1 MGRIDQNNIT
11 VKLYKYVPII
21 LLFISVLN
29 EFDFNNLGLKYFS
42 FNFSYILIFY
52 YSLKKS
58 ESLGYINIFI
68 AGLFNDVVV
77 GTPLGL
83 SSLMFLILC
92 GAAAYLRN
100 ITLRPSLIKDCI
112 FFLITILIINS
123 LLFIVLNIIFNYE
136 LDYFDQ
142 IINIIFTFLL
152 YLFFSYLF
160 NLFENYV
167 VGKINVGWK
176 FSCKKNPYNQ

>member
-1 MGRIDQNNIT
+1 MVEFKNKNLINKIFSQIP
-11 VKLYKYVPII
+11 LI

-29 EFDFNNLGLKYFS
+29 NHDFNYLGLKYFS

-58 ESLGYINIFI
+58 ESLGYIYIFI
-68 AGLFNDVVV
+68 AGLINDVVI
-77 GTPLGL
+77 GTPIGL
-83 SSLMFLILC
+83 SSLMYLMLC

-123 LLFIVLNIIFNYE
+123 LLFIILNYIFSYQ
-136 LDYFDQ
+136 LYYFDQ
-142 IINIIFTFLL
+142 IINIIYTFLL
-152 YLFFSYLF
+152 YFLFS
-160 NLFENYV
+160 NLFDFFEDKL
-167 VGKINVGWK
+167 VGRINAR
-176 FSCKKNPYNQ
+176 

>member
-1 MGRIDQNNIT
+1 MTNLKNKNFFKKVLSQ
-11 VKLYKYVPII
+11 VPLA

-29 EFDFNNLGLKYFS
+29 NFDFNYLGLKYFS

-58 ESLGYINIFI
+58 ESLGYIYIFT

-77 GTPLGL
+77 GTPMGL
-83 SSLMFLILC
+83 SSLMYLILC

-123 LLFIVLNIIFNYE
+123 LLFIALNYIFSYE
-136 LDYFDQ
+136 LVYFDQ
-142 IINIIFTFLL
+142 VINITYTFIFYF
-152 YLFFSYLF
+152 
-160 NLFENYV
+160 
-167 VGKINVGWK
+167 
-176 FSCKKNPYNQ
+176 

>member
-1 MGRIDQNNIT
+1 MTKSINQNTFKKILL
-11 VKLYKYVPII
+11 KLPLI

-29 EFDFNNLGLKYFS
+29 DYDFNYLEMKYFS

-58 ESLGYINIFI
+58 ESLGYTYIFI

-77 GTPLGL
+77 GTPIGL
-83 SSLMFLILC
+83 TSLMYLILC
-92 GAAAYLRN
+92 VAAAYLRN

-123 LLFIVLNIIFNYE
+123 LLFIILNFIFSYQ
-136 LDYFDQ
+136 LDYFNQ

-152 YLFFSYLF
+152 YFLFS
-160 NLFENYV
+160 NLFDFFERHI
-167 VGKINVGWK
+167 VGNRNAGWK
-176 FSCKKNPYNQ
+176 FWCKKSSNH

>member
-1 MGRIDQNNIT
+1 MKELTNKNLIRRILSKIP
-11 VKLYKYVPII
+11 LI

-29 EFDFNNLGLKYFS
+29 NYDFNYLDLKYFS

-58 ESLGYINIFI
+58 ESLGYAYIFI

-77 GTPLGL
+77 GTPIGL
-83 SSLMFLILC
+83 SSFMYLILC

-112 FFLITILIINS
+112 FFLVTILIINS
-123 LLFIVLNIIFNYE
+123 LLFIALNFIFNYE
-136 LDYFDQ
+136 LEYFDQ
-142 IINIIFTFLL
+142 IINITYTFLL
-152 YLFFSYLF
+152 YFLLSNVFNFFEDYF
-160 NLFENYV
+160 
-167 VGKINVGWK
+167 VGRT
-176 FSCKKNPYNQ
+176 YER

>member
-1 MGRIDQNNIT
+1 MIELRNKNLTRKILSQIP
-11 VKLYKYVPII
+11 LI

-29 EFDFNNLGLKYFS
+29 NYDFNYLDLKYFS

-58 ESLGYINIFI
+58 ESLGYIYIFI
-68 AGLFNDVVV
+68 AGLFNDVVI
-77 GTPLGL
+77 GTPIGL
-83 SSLMFLILC
+83 SSLMYLILC

-123 LLFIVLNIIFNYE
+123 LLFIVLNFIFSYE
-136 LDYFDQ
+136 LNYFDQ
-142 IINIIFTFLL
+142 IINITYTFLFYFL
-152 YLFFSYLF
+152 FSNFFDFFEKYL
-160 NLFENYV
+160 
-167 VGKINVGWK
+167 VGRNNARWR
-176 FSCKKNPYNQ
+176 FWCKKSSNH

>member
-1 MGRIDQNNIT
+1 MVKINQNNIA
-11 VKLYKYVPII
+11 VKLYKYAPII

-52 YSLKKS
+52 YSLKRS
-58 ESLGYINIFI
+58 ESLGYIYIFI

-83 SSLMFLILC
+83 SSLMYLILC

-123 LLFIVLNIIFNYE
+123 LLFIVLNFIFNYE
-136 LDYFDQ
+136 LDYFNQ
-142 IINIIFTFLL
+142 VINIIYTFLFYFL
-152 YLFFSYLF
+152 LSGLF
-160 NLFENYV
+160 NFSEAFFL
-167 VGKINVGWK
+167 GKVNVR
-176 FSCKKNPYNQ
+176 